1 MKRIIIGILAI
12 ASFFVSAGEEPYSE
26 KIISKTMSF
35 LDDEMADDLLM
46 KNYFAPPYEKIS
58 YQRLNDFN
66 DFCSDFSEKV
76 GIRKNDYD
84 LMLKEDLLLSISSQS
99 KDPVILSF
107 INNSGGLIAISKYL
121 NQDLVE
127 ILERSQR
134 TSQKDELWQ
143 QYEKLRNSPIF
154 KKAEAKFLSVNEKL
168 KQQEPDKA
176 DILNNAF
183 KLCVTIK
190 AIHPIIT
197 KQESVYGSP
206 FFELN
211 REMRRSELNGAMK
224 SLNKAVKEADKV
236 KELYNY

>member
-1 MKRIIIGILAI
+1 
-12 ASFFVSAGEEPYSE
+12 
-26 KIISKTMSF
+26 MS
-35 LDDEMADDLLM
+35 
-46 KNYFAPPYEKIS
+46 
-58 YQRLNDFN
+58 
-66 DFCSDFSEKV
+66 
-76 GIRKNDYD
+76 
-84 LMLKEDLLLSISSQS
+84 SIYR
-99 KDPVILSF
+99 LSF
-107 INNSGGLIAISKYL
+107 SNFA
-121 NQDLVE
+121 
-127 ILERSQR
+127 
-134 TSQKDELWQ
+134 
-143 QYEKLRNSPIF
+143 F
-154 KKAEAKFLSVNEKL
+154 KQSNEKL